1 MTRCSA
7 KHYKIDITVIFKNLI
22 NQKSNT
28 AFFFLLHERDS
39 KLKSFDFNQVNLSS
53 QAHLHTPLTG
63 KRNEQSNYCIAPIGF
78 FQNQSL
84 FPKLLTQELNCR
96 SLKIINVVHQEPSTN
111 YIPRLFLFLQ
121 CHLNMFCTGGKKGK
135 INCETQFKEFKL
147 YSSQQNTLILLLLF
161 FFSPYYYIK
170 FT

>member
-1 MTRCSA
+1 M
-7 KHYKIDITVIFKNLI
+7 
-22 NQKSNT
+22 
-28 AFFFLLHERDS
+28 
-39 KLKSFDFNQVNLSS
+39 
-53 QAHLHTPLTG
+53 
-63 KRNEQSNYCIAPIGF
+63 APIGF

-161 FFSPYYYIK
+161 FFSLLLHKIYLNHKLNHILCIRFYRDLIL
-170 FT
+170 TLLVQ